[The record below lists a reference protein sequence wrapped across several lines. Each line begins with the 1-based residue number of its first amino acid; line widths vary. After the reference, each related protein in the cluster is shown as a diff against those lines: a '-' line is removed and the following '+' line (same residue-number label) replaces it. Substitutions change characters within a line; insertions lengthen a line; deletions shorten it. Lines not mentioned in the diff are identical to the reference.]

1 MIKIFK
7 SIYNKKYFLVILIIV
22 SFPLY
27 SDSIF
32 TLSTMD
38 SIIILKSNSTICRIK
53 QKNLIN
59 DKNTHKKDCEVVQNN
74 LSRAEDILRKN
85 NPDLKE
91 IIYAFY
97 SDIGEREYPVLSN
110 EKNEYKVITI
120 IFNKKDNK
128 HKLELTDKLG
138 RYFYLEKKI
147 ELLKIKE

>member
-1 MIKIFK
+1 
-7 SIYNKKYFLVILIIV
+7 
-22 SFPLY
+22 
-27 SDSIF
+27 
-32 TLSTMD
+32 MD
-38 SIIILKSNSTICRIK
+38 SVIILKSNSTICRIK

-59 DKNTHKKDCEVVQNN
+59 HKNTHKKECEVVQNS

-128 HKLELTDKLG
+128 HKL
-138 RYFYLEKKI
+138 
-147 ELLKIKE
+147 

>member
-1 MIKIFK
+1 MTKIFK
-7 SIYNKKYFLVILIIV
+7 SIYNKKYFLVIFIIV

-32 TLSTMD
+32 TLSSID
-38 SIIILKSNSTICRIK
+38 SVIILKSNSTICRIK
-53 QKNLIN
+53 QKYLIN
-59 DKNTHKKDCEVVQNN
+59 EKSTHKKECEVVQNN
-74 LSRAEDILRKN
+74 LLRAEDILRKN

-110 EKNEYKVITI
+110 EKNDYKVITI

-128 HKLELTDKLG
+128 HKLELIDKLG